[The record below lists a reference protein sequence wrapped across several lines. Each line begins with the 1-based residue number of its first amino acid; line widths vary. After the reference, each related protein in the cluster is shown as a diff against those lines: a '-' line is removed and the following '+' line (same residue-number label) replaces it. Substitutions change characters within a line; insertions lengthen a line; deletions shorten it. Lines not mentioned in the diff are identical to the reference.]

1 MGSEDATTVAG
12 APPPDPP
19 TEPRAM
25 VGRVFNERYRIER
38 KLAAGS
44 MGVVYEGEQI
54 SLGRRVAVKV
64 LAPDRARSDV
74 FRDRFLREARAVAQI
89 SHPNIVEI
97 LDVGRSDHG
106 QLYMVMEYLEGLD
119 LRHLLHRE
127 KQMPWWRARPIL
139 VQLASA
145 LAAVHGANMIH
156 RDVKPSN
163 CFLTGPTGR
172 ETVKL
177 IDFGVI
183 KYGDAK
189 MESRALTQA
198 DDVVG
203 TGVYMS
209 PEQCKGEP
217 ASVKTDVY
225 SLGVVAY
232 QMVTG
237 KLPFFGRDIFDIM
250 AAHQNMEPPPPRAI
264 VRDLSEAIE
273 QLILK
278 AIAKDPGQRFAS
290 MTEFE
295 QALRATSQPLPIGGD
310 DDEFGEDAPTLVRED
325 ALGRE
330 AVTAPKLPKAPA
342 TPIVNLP
349 QTKET
354 PPPSPPSPP
363 AHDSSAGVPHVV
375 QSPMV
380 TARNPVMADVPTAGM
395 TAPMPRYDD
404 AMPPQPPMVESSS
417 TPYAPGGFTSSES
430 YARRDSN
437 VALKILAMFL
447 VGLAAIVIVVVVLLG
462 LQA

>member
-1 MGSEDATTVAG
+1 
-12 APPPDPP
+12 
-19 TEPRAM
+19 M

-44 MGVVYEGEQI
+44 MGVVYAGEQI
-54 SLGRRVAVKV
+54 ALGRRVAVKV
-64 LAPDRARSDV
+64 LAPERARSGV

-163 CFLTGPTGR
+163 CFLVGPTGR

-203 TGVYMS
+203 TVVYMS

-217 ASVKTDVY
+217 ASVMTDVY

-264 VRDLSEAIE
+264 VRDLPESIE
-273 QLILK
+273 RLILK
-278 AIAKDPGQRFAS
+278 AIAKDPADRFAS

-295 QALRATSQPLPIGGD
+295 QALRTTSQPLPLGDD
-310 DDEFGEDAPTLVRED
+310 DDEFGEDAPTLVRDDVLAPEM
-325 ALGRE
+325 A
-330 AVTAPKLPKAPA
+330 TAPKLPKAPA
-342 TPIVNLP
+342 TPIVSLP
-349 QTKET
+349 APEPT
-354 PPPSPPSPP
+354 PEPEPGPSTAS
-363 AHDSSAGVPHVV
+363 DGVPNVIR
-375 QSPMV
+375 PP
-380 TARNPVMADVPTAGM
+380 TTTTRNPVLADVPIAGM

-404 AMPPQPPMVESSS
+404 VMPPQPPLTTSTA

-430 YARRDSN
+430 YGRRDSN

-447 VGLAAIVIVVVVLLG
+447 VGLAAIVIVVVVVLG
-462 LQA
+462 LQS